1 MSEPIGHQISRAVGY
16 AFLGVYAS
24 AIAGAALYGLW
35 KLTELT
41 WRDLRSWLR
50 TGRRDPEVTIERGR
64 IKHKMRRALDRELAW
79 PGQLG
84 EEYETRV
91 KNKIIEKYG
100 EQYWKDINKSKKQ
113 RQWEKKA
120 RLDGL
125 LVKEEVEL
133 DYVNEMQ
140 EEFNRMTMQNM
151 RRDVRGTM
159 VELTNINE
167 PKIRVKI

>member
-1 MSEPIGHQISRAVGY
+1 M
-16 AFLGVYAS
+16 
-24 AIAGAALYGLW
+24 
-35 KLTELT
+35 
-41 WRDLRSWLR
+41 
-50 TGRRDPEVTIERGR
+50 TIERGR

-167 PKIRVKI
+167 PKIRVKILDKCMMPRKPRRGGGLGRTSQHAKEMRRLRQEEELGG